1 MDFQLNNSEEI
12 KKQNTNKINNE
23 IIRIS
28 SNELFIKEFNLD
40 PTMFDSKG
48 DKTSGWSIGKKRG
61 PPKQL
66 LDYDPPL
73 GWIGYGLNVTGKYD
87 NGDNTWLGN
96 KNVEGEWYIAY
107 HGTGGSN
114 NIIKKIIEDG
124 FKTGLV
130 QIKKDVENENPLSN
144 KEFKYCGEGVF
155 CTNSIDYAEAYSAW
169 KGGIEFEGKTYKIV
183 FMCRVNPYKVRFT
196 NLSYEWIVSGDKI
209 DSSKSRRYDDE
220 IRPYRILLKEF

>member
-1 MDFQLNNSEEI
+1 MDFQLRDSDEKNEPRTDE
-12 KKQNTNKINNE
+12 KNNE

-28 SNELFIKEFNLD
+28 LFESFIKEFQLD
-40 PTMFDSKG
+40 STMFDSKG
-48 DKTSGWSIGKKRG
+48 DKISGWSIGEKRG

-66 LDYDPPL
+66 IDYDPPL
-73 GWIGYGLNVTGKYD
+73 GWIGYGLNVSGKYD
-87 NGDNTWLGN
+87 NGDDTWLGK

-107 HGTGGSN
+107 HGTRGN
-114 NIIKKIIEDG
+114 DNIIKKIMEDG
-124 FKTGLV
+124 FKTGIV
-130 QIKKDVENENPLSN
+130 QIKNDVENENPLSN

-155 CTNSIDYAEAYSAW
+155 LTNSIGYAEAYSAW
-169 KGGIEFEGKTYKIV
+169 KGGIQFDGKYYKIV

-209 DSSKSRRYDDE
+209 DASKSKRYDDE